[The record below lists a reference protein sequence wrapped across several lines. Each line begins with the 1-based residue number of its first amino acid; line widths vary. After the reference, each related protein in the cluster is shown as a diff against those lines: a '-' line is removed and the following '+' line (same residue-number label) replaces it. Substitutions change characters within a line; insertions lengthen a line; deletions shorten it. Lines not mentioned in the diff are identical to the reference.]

1 MSLQSATAALVSAV
15 TPPQVAEVILDR
27 GLALLRARA
36 GSVSLLGAEGRLERI
51 DARGF
56 DAELLRAY
64 DVAAAGA
71 SSPAADAVRS
81 GNAIWLESPRAIA
94 ERYPHLAEFAHR
106 SGIGALAALALL
118 VQGRRVGAITIA
130 FGRARRFG
138 AADRW
143 VAIALGDAC
152 ALALERA
159 ALYEA
164 ERVARGRAEE
174 TTRLVED
181 FAPFRILVDQV
192 REYAIFMLDPQGF
205 VRTWNRGAERIKGY
219 RAEEIVGS
227 HFSRFYTEADVR
239 AGKPEREL
247 ARAAAEGTVEDEGLR
262 VRKDGST
269 FMADV
274 IVTALRDPS
283 GELRGFAKVTRDVT
297 ERLRAERERTR
308 LAQAEEATRAR
319 DQFLGI
325 ASHELRTPITALGL
339 QAQSLLRIAERAPE
353 RPLAE
358 VVPRVRIL
366 HRQTARLAHLVQ
378 ALLDVTQVSAGK
390 LALRRE
396 PLDLVEVVRDAMGRW
411 REALARAGCPLELRV
426 DRSVPG
432 EWDRIRVEQ
441 IIDNLLGNAVKFG
454 AGKPVEIVV
463 DASNGSAHLAVADHG
478 IGISPADQR
487 RIFER
492 FERAVPET
500 HYGGFGLGLWI
511 VRNIVEA
518 HGGDIRVSSEPGK
531 GSRFHVTL
539 PAQRSA

>member
-27 GLALLRARA
+27 GLALLRAEA
-36 GSVSLLGAEGRLERI
+36 GAVSLLGAEGRLERI
-51 DARGF
+51 DVRGF
-56 DAELLRAY
+56 DAELLQAHDRATA
-64 DVAAAGA
+64 DAA
-71 SSPAADAVRS
+71 SPAADAARS
-81 GNAIWLESPRAIA
+81 GNAIWLESPHAIA

-118 VQGRRVGAITIA
+118 VPGRRVGAITLA

-143 VAIALGDAC
+143 VAIALADAC

-164 ERVARGRAEE
+164 ERVARERAEE
-174 TTRLVED
+174 TARLVED

-192 REYAIFMLDPQGF
+192 HEYAIFMLDPQGI

-247 ARAAAEGTVEDEGLR
+247 ARAAAEGMVEDEGLR

-269 FMADV
+269 FTADV

-297 ERLRAERERTR
+297 ERQRAERERTR

-358 VVPRVRIL
+358 VVPRVRTL

-396 PLDLVEVVRDAMGRW
+396 PLDLVDVVRDAMGRW

-432 EWDRIRVEQ
+432 EWDRLRVEQ
-441 IIDNLLGNAVKFG
+441 VIDNLLENAVKFG

-478 IGISPADQR
+478 IGISPDDQR

-518 HGGDIRVSSEPGK
+518 HGGDIRVS
-531 GSRFHVTL
+531 RFHVTL

>member
-27 GLALLRARA
+27 GLALLRAEA
-36 GSVSLLGAEGRLERI
+36 GAVSLLGAEGRLERI
-51 DARGF
+51 DVRGF
-56 DAELLRAY
+56 DAELLQAHDRATA
-64 DVAAAGA
+64 DAA
-71 SSPAADAVRS
+71 SPAADAARS
-81 GNAIWLESPRAIA
+81 GNAIWLESPHAIA

-118 VQGRRVGAITIA
+118 VPGRRVGAITLA

-143 VAIALGDAC
+143 VAIALADAC

-164 ERVARGRAEE
+164 ERVARERAEE
-174 TTRLVED
+174 TARLVED

-192 REYAIFMLDPQGF
+192 HEYAIFMLDPQGI

-247 ARAAAEGTVEDEGLR
+247 ARAAAEGMVEDEGLR

-269 FMADV
+269 FTADV

-297 ERLRAERERTR
+297 ERQRAERERTR

-396 PLDLVEVVRDAMGRW
+396 PLDLVDVVRDAMGRW

-432 EWDRIRVEQ
+432 EWDRLRVEQ
-441 IIDNLLGNAVKFG
+441 VIDNLLENAVKFG

-478 IGISPADQR
+478 IGISPDDQR

>member
-1 MSLQSATAALVSAV
+1 
-15 TPPQVAEVILDR
+15 
-27 GLALLRARA
+27 
-36 GSVSLLGAEGRLERI
+36 LLGAEGRLERV

-64 DVAAAGA
+64 EAATAEA
-71 SSPAADAVRS
+71 ASPAADAAGA
-81 GNAIWLESPRAIA
+81 GNGIWLESPGAIA
-94 ERYPHLAEFAHR
+94 ERYPHLAESAR
-106 SGIGALAALALL
+106 SAGVGALAALALL
-118 VQGRRVGAITIA
+118 VQGRRVGAITFA
-130 FGRARRFG
+130 FASARRFG

-143 VAIALGDAC
+143 FALALAEAC
-152 ALALERA
+152 ALALDRA
-159 ALYEA
+159 TLYEA
-164 ERVARGRAEE
+164 ERAARARAEE
-174 TTRLVED
+174 TARLVEH

-205 VRTWNRGAERIKGY
+205 VRTWNSGAERIKGY

-247 ARAAAEGTVEDEGLR
+247 ARAAAEGMIEDEGLR

-297 ERLRAERERTR
+297 ERLRAERARTR

-339 QAQSLLRIAERAPE
+339 QAQSLLRLSERAPE
-353 RPLAE
+353 RPLTE
-358 VVPRVRIL
+358 VVPRVRTL

-396 PLDLVEVVRDAMGRW
+396 PLDLAEVVRDAMGRW

-432 EWDRIRVEQ
+432 EWDRMRVEQ
-441 IIDNLLGNAVKFG
+441 VIDNLLENAVKFG

-463 DASNGSAHLAVADHG
+463 DASDGSAHLAVADHG
-478 IGISPADQR
+478 IGISPDDQR

-492 FERAVPET
+492 FERAVPDA

-511 VRNIVEA
+511 TRNIVEA

-531 GSRFHVTL
+531 GSRFYVTL
-539 PAQRSA
+539 PAKRSA

>member
-27 GLALLRARA
+27 GLALLRAEA
-36 GSVSLLGAEGRLERI
+36 GAVSLLGAEGRLERI
-51 DARGF
+51 DVRGF
-56 DAELLRAY
+56 DAELLQAHDRATA
-64 DVAAAGA
+64 DAA
-71 SSPAADAVRS
+71 SPAADAARS
-81 GNAIWLESPRAIA
+81 GNAIWLESPHAIA

-118 VQGRRVGAITIA
+118 VPGRRVGAITLA

-143 VAIALGDAC
+143 VAIALADAC

-164 ERVARGRAEE
+164 ERVARERAEE
-174 TTRLVED
+174 TARLVED

-192 REYAIFMLDPQGF
+192 HEYAIFMLDPQGI

-247 ARAAAEGTVEDEGLR
+247 ARAAAEGMVEDEGLR

-269 FMADV
+269 FTADV

-297 ERLRAERERTR
+297 ERQRAERERTR

-358 VVPRVRIL
+358 VVPRVRTL

-396 PLDLVEVVRDAMGRW
+396 PLDLVDVVRDAMGRW

-432 EWDRIRVEQ
+432 EWDRLRVEQ
-441 IIDNLLGNAVKFG
+441 VIDNLLENAVKFG

-478 IGISPADQR
+478 IGISPDDQR